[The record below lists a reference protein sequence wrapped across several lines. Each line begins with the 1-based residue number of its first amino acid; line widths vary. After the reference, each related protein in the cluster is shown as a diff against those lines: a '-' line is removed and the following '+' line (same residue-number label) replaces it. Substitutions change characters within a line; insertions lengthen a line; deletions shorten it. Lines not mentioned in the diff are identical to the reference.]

1 MMKIYYA
8 SAEEFYEG
16 MYEIVKL
23 GLTFDAHARD
33 LTITLTG
40 GF

>member
-1 MMKIYYA
+1 MKIQY
-8 SAEEFYEG
+8 SSTEEFYEG
-16 MYEIVKL
+16 LYELVKL

-40 GF
+40 GY